1 MFDAIPILQLQDI
14 VWLAG
19 VGGIVVVT
27 IIQNLSKTYK
37 PWTWLA
43 KQFGKAI
50 NSEMLEKLD
59 DLDKKV
65 EKIDSESNKEKAL
78 AARRRILRTA
88 DECRVKVK
96 HSEEYFNNVLE
107 DISFYKDYCNDN
119 PKFENE
125 KAVIAISIIEKAY
138 RHAHETNDFL

>member
-1 MFDAIPILQLQDI
+1 MFDTIPILQLQDF
-14 VWLAG
+14 VWLTG
-19 VGGIVVVT
+19 VGGVIVVT
-27 IIQNLSKTYK
+27 IIQNLSKKYK

-50 NSEMLEKLD
+50 NSEMLDKLD
-59 DLDKKV
+59 NLQSKVDKI
-65 EKIDSESNKEKAL
+65 EFENNKEKAL

-88 DECRVKVK
+88 DECRIKVK

-107 DISFYKDYCNDN
+107 DISFYKDYCGDN

-138 RHAHETNDFL
+138 RHAHEMNDFL